1 MTGPTI
7 LTIDDSSLSRRSI
20 TDLFQTFEC
29 RMLQAEDGLRG
40 LAAIRKHRPDLVIL
54 DRDMPVMGGIEM
66 LRELRAD
73 PDIAGIPV
81 IMLTANVAP
90 ETLAQAARLGVRDFQ
105 QKPPDAARLIA
116 RAARLVT
123 LLPRAGAISEPP
135 EHD

>member
-7 LTIDDSSLSRRSI
+7 LTIDDSSVSRRSI
-20 TDLFQTFEC
+20 IELFQAFEC
-29 RMLQAEDGLRG
+29 HMLQAEDGLRG
-40 LAAIRKHRPDLVIL
+40 LAAIREHRPDLVIL

-73 PDIAGIPV
+73 PAIARTRV

-105 QKPPDAARLIA
+105 KKPPDATRLIA

-123 LLPRAGAISEPP
+123 LVPRAVAHTEPAA
-135 EHD
+135 HA

>member
-7 LTIDDSSLSRRSI
+7 LTVDDSSVSRRSI
-20 TDLFQTFEC
+20 IELFQAFEC

-40 LAAIRKHRPDLVIL
+40 LAAIREHRPDLVIL

-73 PDIAGIPV
+73 PAVAHTHV

-105 QKPPDAARLIA
+105 RKPPDAALLIA

-123 LLPRAGAISEPP
+123 LLPRVGASSGPL
-135 EHD
+135 EHA

>member
-7 LTIDDSSLSRRSI
+7 LTIDDSSVSRRAI
-20 TDLFQTFEC
+20 IEVFQAFEC

-40 LAAIRKHRPDLVIL
+40 LAAIREHRPDLVIL

-73 PDIAGIPV
+73 PAIARTRV

-105 QKPPDAARLIA
+105 QKPPEAARLIA

-123 LLPRAGAISEPP
+123 LLPRTGATPGP
-135 EHD
+135 TAHA